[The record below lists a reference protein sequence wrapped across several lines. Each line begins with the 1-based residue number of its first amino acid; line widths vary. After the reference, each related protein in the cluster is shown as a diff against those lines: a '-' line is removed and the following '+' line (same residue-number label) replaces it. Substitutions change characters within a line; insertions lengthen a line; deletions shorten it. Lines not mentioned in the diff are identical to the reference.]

1 MGSTIPKNHDAS
13 KGLANSETVSA
24 RDARKGHGAETVTRE
39 ARNGLKFFPVASRS
53 TKLARRAKSKPTSS
67 VVAIVSETETSEL
80 NQILSPYDLLL
91 DEERIDDVRDVS
103 EPTTGFEHYS
113 FYQNQSVYQNQPVY
127 SNRVNN
133 AVAPFVNAA
142 RELELEIENEE
153 SDEENHPY
161 IVGDWVVNTIP
172 CLIRGLDEDAPVLS
186 IIYPRGTKRRFFTYQ
201 NNQLAKVETVLGED
215 SKEKTRV
222 VYLKDL
228 TSGTWHMSLD
238 GITSRLPGEIT
249 LSDTGVFH
257 VQVDDTGRC
266 RREYPDGTISV
277 DMACSAHHKGAHAL
291 IQALMS
297 EEDGSGGK
305 NNRTV
310 LDLLSV
316 VSHDLRSP
324 LTSVQGLL
332 TLLSAGAFGVI
343 PDKARERIASVESD
357 LTRLTRLINEL
368 LDAEML
374 VSGKLVMRRTLI
386 DVQDLFDAA
395 VGSLSGLA
403 LQQKVHLSVIKS
415 NLQLYADKDR
425 LVRVLVNIV
434 ANAIKYSP
442 KGATVV
448 LSAEF
453 NGDSVVLKVRD
464 SGRGIPTKYQKA
476 IFERFQQVSE
486 GDWSEK
492 GGVGLGLAIS
502 KSIVEAHGGII
513 GVDSQPST
521 GSTFWVR
528 LPANTLAE
536 YA

>member
-1 MGSTIPKNHDAS
+1 MGSSVKQELDAAKIFGSAEAALREPRKALTI
-13 KGLANSETVSA
+13 L
-24 RDARKGHGAETVTRE
+24 
-39 ARNGLKFFPVASRS
+39 PVASKS
-53 TKLARRAKSKPTSS
+53 AKLARLARMKPSSES
-67 VVAIVSETETSEL
+67 VVTVINQQMAIVEANEPR
-80 NQILSPYDLLL
+80 QFSPYDLLL
-91 DEERIDDVRDVS
+91 DDSYDDS
-103 EPTTGFEHYS
+103 EPLPSTTGFEHYS
-113 FYQNQSVYQNQPVY
+113 FFNTKAQFIHCKVEDAHSEPVLHEAH
-127 SNRVNN
+127 SNKERN
-133 AVAPFVNAA
+133 
-142 RELELEIENEE
+142 L
-153 SDEENHPY
+153 DDDKHPY
-161 IVGDWVVNTIP
+161 IVGDWVINTIP
-172 CLIRGLDEDAPVLS
+172 CLIRGLDEDAPIVS
-186 IIYPRGTKRRFFTYQ
+186 IRYPRGSKTRYFNYHSS
-201 NNQLAKVETVLGED
+201 QLTRVETVLGND
-215 SKEKTRV
+215 DKDQARV
-222 VYLKDL
+222 VYTKDVS
-228 TSGTWHMSLD
+228 TGTWHMTLD
-238 GITSRLPGEIT
+238 GITSRLPGEIS

-266 RREYPDGTISV
+266 RREYPDGTTSV
-277 DMACSAHHKGAHAL
+277 DMACTAHHRGAHAL
-291 IQALMS
+291 IQALIS
-297 EEDGSGGK
+297 EDDGQGGK

-374 VSGKLVMRRTLI
+374 VSGKLIMRRSLI
-386 DVQDLFDAA
+386 DVQELFDMA

-403 LQQKVHLSVIKS
+403 MQQKVHLSVIKS

-448 LSAEF
+448 ISAEF
-453 NGDSVVLKVRD
+453 NGDSVILKVKD

-486 GDWSEK
+486 GDWSER

-502 KSIVEAHGGII
+502 KSIVEAHGGTI
-513 GVDSQPST
+513 GVDSQGSP
-521 GSTFWVR
+521 GSTFWVC

>member
-1 MGSTIPKNHDAS
+1 MGSTVPIDHDAS
-13 KGLANSETVSA
+13 KSLANSEA
-24 RDARKGHGAETVTRE
+24 AAALREARKG
-39 ARNGLKFFPVASRS
+39 LKFHPVSSRS
-53 TKLARRAKSKPTSS
+53 TKLARRSRTKSAAPGFIS
-67 VVAIVSETETSEL
+67 IVNVIEQDEAQPE
-80 NQILSPYDLLL
+80 LSPYDLLI
-91 DEERIDDVRDVS
+91 DENGYDDADGT
-103 EPTTGFEHYS
+103 EQLTGFEHYS
-113 FYQNQSVYQNQPVY
+113 FYKNQPAY
-127 SNRVNN
+127 SNRINN
-133 AVAPFVNAA
+133 AVAPFVSAA
-142 RELELEIENEE
+142 RELELQDENENDE
-153 SDEENHPY
+153 SHPY
-161 IVGDWVVNTIP
+161 VVGDWVVNTIP

-186 IIYPRGTKRRFFTYQ
+186 IIYPRGAKRRYFTYS
-201 NNQLAKVETVLGED
+201 NNQLSKVETVLGED
-215 SKEKTRV
+215 DKEKTRV
-222 VYLKDL
+222 VYTKDL
-228 TSGTWHMSLD
+228 ISGTWHMSLD

-266 RREYPDGTISV
+266 RREYPDGTTSV

-332 TLLSAGAFGVI
+332 TLLSAGAFGAI

-374 VSGKLVMRRTLI
+374 VSGKLVMRRSLI

-453 NGDSVVLKVRD
+453 NGDSVILKVKD

-536 YA
+536 YS

>member
-1 MGSTIPKNHDAS
+1 MGSSPLTNNFDAKNVGAADQFLGEQREPRKSLKIQPVSS
-13 KGLANSETVSA
+13 KSA
-24 RDARKGHGAETVTRE
+24 
-39 ARNGLKFFPVASRS
+39 
-53 TKLARRAKSKPTSS
+53 TKLSRVARQKATGESVIRLLGSS
-67 VVAIVSETETSEL
+67 HFVPSEPDQQSFSPYDTLLDSAQGADPAQHDSEL
-80 NQILSPYDLLL
+80 NELNTYTFDQYQRFHQPQTAQTPAFA
-91 DEERIDDVRDVS
+91 EPVQVDDHEDS
-103 EPTTGFEHYS
+103 
-113 FYQNQSVYQNQPVY
+113 
-127 SNRVNN
+127 
-133 AVAPFVNAA
+133 
-142 RELELEIENEE
+142 L
-153 SDEENHPY
+153 PY

-172 CLIRGLDEDAPVLS
+172 CLIRGIGDDAPILS
-186 IIYPRGTKRRFFTYQ
+186 IRYPRGGKRRFFTYYSE
-201 NNQLAKVETVLGED
+201 QLTKVETVLGD
-215 SKEKTRV
+215 DDKEKTRV
-222 VYLKDL
+222 IYTKDIS
-228 TSGTWHMSLD
+228 TGAWHMTLD
-238 GITSRLPGEIT
+238 GITSRLPGEIS
-249 LSDTGVFH
+249 LSDNGVFH
-257 VQVDDTGRC
+257 VQVDNTGRC
-266 RREYPDGTISV
+266 RREYPDGTTSV

-291 IQALMS
+291 IQALIS
-297 EEDGSGGK
+297 EDDGAGGK

-374 VSGKLVMRRTLI
+374 CSGKLVMRRQLI
-386 DVQDLFDAA
+386 DVQDMFDAA

-403 LQQKVHLSVIKS
+403 LQQRVQLSVIKS

-442 KGATVV
+442 QGATVV

-453 NGDSVVLKVRD
+453 NGDSVILKVKD

-486 GDWSEK
+486 GDWSER

-502 KSIVEAHGGII
+502 KSIVEAHGGVI
-513 GVDSQPST
+513 GVESQKGM
-521 GSTFWVR
+521 GSTFWVSI
-528 LPANTLAE
+528 PTNSIVE
-536 YA
+536 YS

>member
-1 MGSTIPKNHDAS
+1 MGSSLTNNFDAKNAGS
-13 KGLANSETVSA
+13 T
-24 RDARKGHGAETVTRE
+24 GAAFSDPRE
-39 ARNGLKFFPVASRS
+39 ARPSLTILPVSSKYA
-53 TKLARRAKSKPTSS
+53 TKLARIARQKAIAEKVTTLAASS
-67 VVAIVSETETSEL
+67 TAL
-80 NQILSPYDLLL
+80 MQQQQQFSPYDLLL
-91 DEERIDDVRDVS
+91 EQPSETEVPAESFEPESENFEDEATE
-103 EPTTGFEHYS
+103 TLTGYENYS
-113 FYQNQSVYQNQPVY
+113 FFQNQKRYTGQHPVLAEAHSVRHAQ
-127 SNRVNN
+127 
-133 AVAPFVNAA
+133 
-142 RELELEIENEE
+142 
-153 SDEENHPY
+153 SDADDADDEDNIY
-161 IVGDWVVNTIP
+161 IVGDWVINTIP
-172 CLIRGLDEDAPVLS
+172 CLIRGIDEDAPILS
-186 IIYPRGTKRRFFTYQ
+186 IRYPRGAKRRYFTHHS
-201 NNQLAKVETVLGED
+201 NQLTKVETVLGDED
-215 SKEKTRV
+215 KEKTRV
-222 VYLKDL
+222 IYTKDIS
-228 TSGTWHMSLD
+228 SGTWHMTLD
-238 GITSRLPGEIT
+238 GITSRLPGEIS

-257 VQVDDTGRC
+257 VQVDNTGRC

-291 IQALMS
+291 VQALMS
-297 EEDGSGGK
+297 EDDGSGGV

-374 VSGKLVMRRTLI
+374 VSGKLVMRRQLI
-386 DVQDLFDAA
+386 DVQELFDAA

-403 LQQKVHLSVIKS
+403 LQQRVQLSVIKS

-453 NGDSVVLKVRD
+453 NGDSVILKVKD
-464 SGRGIPTKYQKA
+464 SGRGIPTKFQKA

-502 KSIVEAHGGII
+502 KSIVEAHGGKI
-513 GVDSQPST
+513 GVDSQKGA
-521 GSTFWVR
+521 GSTFWVS

-536 YA
+536 YD

>member
-1 MGSTIPKNHDAS
+1 MGSTVPKDDAS
-13 KGLANSETVSA
+13 KSLANSETSA
-24 RDARKGHGAETVTRE
+24 QRDARKS
-39 ARNGLKFFPVASRS
+39 LKFLPVASRA
-53 TKLARRAKSKPTSS
+53 TKLARRSKTKAQPSNSFIT
-67 VVAIVSETETSEL
+67 IVSVLESEE
-80 NQILSPYDLLL
+80 IEHAISPYDLLL
-91 DEERIDDVRDVS
+91 DEQAFDETTDTTDNL
-103 EPTTGFEHYS
+103 TGFEHYS
-113 FYQNQSVYQNQPVY
+113 FYKNPPVY
-127 SNRVNN
+127 SNRVTA
-133 AVAPFVNAA
+133 AVAPFIHAA
-142 RELELEIENEE
+142 RELELEEQ
-153 SDEENHPY
+153 DEEGEENQPY
-161 IVGDWVVNTIP
+161 VVGDWVVNTIP
-172 CLIRGLDEDAPVLS
+172 CLIRGLDENAPVLS
-186 IIYPRGTKRRFFTYQ
+186 IIYPRGTKRRFFTYR

-215 SKEKTRV
+215 DKAKTRV
-222 VYLKDL
+222 VYTKDL
-228 TSGTWHMSLD
+228 TSSTWHMSLD

-277 DMACSAHHKGAHAL
+277 DMACSEHHKGAHAL

-442 KGATVV
+442 KGANVV

-453 NGDSVVLKVRD
+453 NGDSVILKVKD

-513 GVDSQPST
+513 GVDSQPSS

-536 YA
+536 YV

>member
-1 MGSTIPKNHDAS
+1 MGSSLTNNLEPNSVGASSLPFDDSGDGRKNF
-13 KGLANSETVSA
+13 KI
-24 RDARKGHGAETVTRE
+24 
-39 ARNGLKFFPVASRS
+39 FPVASKAATR
-53 TKLARRAKSKPTSS
+53 LARMARQRAIDEQVLIANSFDETAVNPTSFSITASKATPERFSSTPEPAPKQS
-67 VVAIVSETETSEL
+67 VMDRTVQNFVKHQPQFDQTHAHTI
-80 NQILSPYDLLL
+80 
-91 DEERIDDVRDVS
+91 DEE
-103 EPTTGFEHYS
+103 P
-113 FYQNQSVYQNQPVY
+113 
-127 SNRVNN
+127 
-133 AVAPFVNAA
+133 
-142 RELELEIENEE
+142 
-153 SDEENHPY
+153 DEDNLY

-172 CLIRGLDEDAPVLS
+172 CLIRGIDENSPILS
-186 IIYPRGTKRRFFTYQ
+186 IRYPRGTKRRYFTHY
-201 NNQLAKVETVLGED
+201 NNQLTKVETVLGDED
-215 SKEKTRV
+215 KEKTRV
-222 VYLKDL
+222 IYTKDL
-228 TSGTWHMSLD
+228 TTGTWHMTLD
-238 GITSRLPGEIT
+238 GITSRLPGEIS

-257 VQVDDTGRC
+257 VQVDNTGRC

-291 IQALMS
+291 VQALMS
-297 EEDGSGGK
+297 DDDGNGGS

-374 VSGKLVMRRTLI
+374 VSGKLIMRRQLI

-415 NLQLYADKDR
+415 NLQLHADKDR

-453 NGDSVVLKVRD
+453 NGDSVILRVKD
-464 SGRGIPTKYQKA
+464 SGRGIPTKFQKT
-476 IFERFQQVSE
+476 IFERYQQVSE

-502 KSIVEAHGGII
+502 KSIVEAHGGNI
-513 GVDSQPST
+513 GVESLKGA
-521 GSTFWVR
+521 GSTFWVSI
-528 LPANTLAE
+528 PVSAFSDLA
-536 YA
+536 

>member
-1 MGSTIPKNHDAS
+1 MGSLITNNIDANKAGATGS
-13 KGLANSETVSA
+13 LVGDSQA
-24 RDARKGHGAETVTRE
+24 ARKSAKILPVHSKSAIKLSRVARQKQVDEHVPPAKIDEAILTFEPEQPQSFAPSGETAVV
-39 ARNGLKFFPVASRS
+39 GFPTFDSAS
-53 TKLARRAKSKPTSS
+53 
-67 VVAIVSETETSEL
+67 
-80 NQILSPYDLLL
+80 
-91 DEERIDDVRDVS
+91 
-103 EPTTGFEHYS
+103 
-113 FYQNQSVYQNQPVY
+113 
-127 SNRVNN
+127 
-133 AVAPFVNAA
+133 NAA
-142 RELELEIENEE
+142 ASGEE
-153 SDEENHPY
+153 PNVDDNVH
-161 IVGDWVVNTIP
+161 IVGDWVLNSIP
-172 CLIRGLDEDAPVLS
+172 CLIRGIEEDAPVLS
-186 IIYPRGTKRRFFTYQ
+186 IRYPRGAKRRYF
-201 NNQLAKVETVLGED
+201 NHHSNQLTKVETVLGDED
-215 SKEKTRV
+215 KEKTRV
-222 VYLKDL
+222 VYTKDL
-228 TSGTWHMSLD
+228 TSGAWYMTLD
-238 GITSRLPGEIT
+238 GITSRLPGEIS
-249 LSDTGVFH
+249 LSDNGVFH
-257 VQVDDTGRC
+257 VQVDNTGRC

-291 IQALMS
+291 VQALMS
-297 EEDGSGGK
+297 EDDGSGGV

-332 TLLSAGAFGVI
+332 TLLSAGAFGAI

-374 VSGKLVMRRTLI
+374 VSGKLVMRRQLL

-403 LQQKVHLSVIKS
+403 LQQKVQLSVIKS
-415 NLQLYADKDR
+415 NLQLFADKDR

-453 NGDSVVLKVRD
+453 NGDSVILKVKD
-464 SGRGIPTKYQKA
+464 SGRGIATKYQKA

-486 GDWSEK
+486 GDWSDK

-502 KSIVEAHGGII
+502 KSIVEAHGGTI
-513 GVDSQPST
+513 GVESQKGA
-521 GSTFWVR
+521 GSTFWVS
-528 LPANTLAE
+528 LPANTLTE
-536 YA
+536 YS

>member
-1 MGSTIPKNHDAS
+1 MGSLITNNIDANKAGATGS
-13 KGLANSETVSA
+13 LVGDSQA
-24 RDARKGHGAETVTRE
+24 ARKSAKILPVHSKSAIKLSRVARQKQVDET
-39 ARNGLKFFPVASRS
+39 
-53 TKLARRAKSKPTSS
+53 
-67 VVAIVSETETSEL
+67 
-80 NQILSPYDLLL
+80 ILPA
-91 DEERIDDVRDVS
+91 RIDDTFLTF
-103 EPTTGFEHYS
+103 EPEQPQSFAPSGETELVGFPTFDS
-113 FYQNQSVYQNQPVY
+113 PGTS
-127 SNRVNN
+127 
-133 AVAPFVNAA
+133 AA
-142 RELELEIENEE
+142 SGQDPNV
-153 SDEENHPY
+153 DDNVH
-161 IVGDWVVNTIP
+161 IVGDWVLNSIP
-172 CLIRGLDEDAPVLS
+172 CLIRGIEEDAPVLS
-186 IIYPRGTKRRFFTYQ
+186 IRYPRGAKRRYFTHHS
-201 NNQLAKVETVLGED
+201 NQLTKVETVLGDED
-215 SKEKTRV
+215 KEKTRV
-222 VYLKDL
+222 VYTKDL
-228 TSGTWHMSLD
+228 TSGAWYMTLD
-238 GITSRLPGEIT
+238 GITSRLPGEIS
-249 LSDTGVFH
+249 LSDNGVFH
-257 VQVDDTGRC
+257 VQVDNTGRC

-291 IQALMS
+291 VQALMS
-297 EEDGSGGK
+297 EDDGSGGV

-332 TLLSAGAFGVI
+332 TLLSAGAFGAI

-374 VSGKLVMRRTLI
+374 VSGKLVMRRQLL

-403 LQQKVHLSVIKS
+403 LQQKVQLSVIKS
-415 NLQLYADKDR
+415 NLQLFADKDR

-453 NGDSVVLKVRD
+453 NGDSVILKVKD
-464 SGRGIPTKYQKA
+464 SGRGIATKYQKA

-486 GDWSEK
+486 GDWSDK

-502 KSIVEAHGGII
+502 KSIVEAHGGTI
-513 GVDSQPST
+513 GVESQKGA
-521 GSTFWVR
+521 GSTFWVS
-528 LPANTLAE
+528 LPANTLTE
-536 YA
+536 YS